1 LVEQLAPLCNLTLYT
16 AEIADTDAGH
26 CHVRRVP
33 VIPRPRLLR
42 YLSFL
47 VSGNAV
53 LAIDRL
59 LGRKYD
65 VVLSTG
71 GDSPFGD
78 VMYAHFCCRA
88 WVDRIEDGTVQL
100 PATRLWQRLRNL
112 HYLAFLRTAAV
123 CEGML
128 YRRGSLKSVIAVSA
142 GVRRELV
149 AAYRLDDRLVSVV
162 PNPVDDRVRVSEHVR
177 ALQRSQI
184 RARHGIGPDAV
195 VLLFVAASDWK
206 RKGLLVALEGLAI
219 VANSDLRFLVVGR
232 DDLDFYASQ
241 ARSLGLHDQV
251 VFCGF
256 RADVDAYYAA
266 SDIFL
271 YPSAYEAM
279 ALVGIEAAAAGLAVL
294 TTRIN
299 GTEDF
304 IREGQNGLFVKS
316 EPVDIAEKLQL
327 VVRDRALRFRLAEAA
342 RRDSASLTPGAVAR
356 NILELCGAATVR
368 G

>member
-1 LVEQLAPLCNLTLYT
+1 LTLYT
-16 AEIADTDAGH
+16 AEVADTDIGRS
-26 CHVRRVP
+26 HVRRIP
-33 VIPRPRLLR
+33 VIARPRLLR

-47 VSGNAV
+47 VSGN
-53 LAIDRL
+53 LALVIDRL
-59 LGRKYD
+59 FVGEHD

-88 WVDRIEDGTVQL
+88 WVDRIGDGTVQL
-100 PATRLWQRLRNL
+100 PATGLAQRLRNF
-112 HYLAFLRTAAV
+112 HYLAFLRVAAV
-123 CEGML
+123 CEGIL
-128 YRRGSLKSVIAVSA
+128 YRRRGLKSVIAVSA

-149 AAYRLDDRLVSVV
+149 AAYRVDDRLVSVV
-162 PNPVDDRVRVSEHVR
+162 PNAVDDRVRVPEDVR
-177 ALQRSQI
+177 ARQRSEI
-184 RARHGIGPDAV
+184 RARHGIDPEAV

-206 RKGLLVALEGLAI
+206 RKGLIVALEGLAML
-219 VANSDLRFLVVGR
+219 ADSDLRFLVVGR
-232 DDLDFYASQ
+232 DEPDFYGRY

-256 RADVDAYYAA
+256 RTDVEAYYAA

-299 GTEDF
+299 GSEDF
-304 IREGQNGLFVKS
+304 IREGQNGFFVKRD
-316 EPVDIAEKLQL
+316 PVDIAEKLQL
-327 VVRDRALRFRLAEAA
+327 VVRDRTLRLRLAEAA
-342 RRDSASLTPGAVAR
+342 RQDSASLTPGAMAR
-356 NILELCGAATVR
+356 RILDLCAAAVLTK
-368 G
+368 